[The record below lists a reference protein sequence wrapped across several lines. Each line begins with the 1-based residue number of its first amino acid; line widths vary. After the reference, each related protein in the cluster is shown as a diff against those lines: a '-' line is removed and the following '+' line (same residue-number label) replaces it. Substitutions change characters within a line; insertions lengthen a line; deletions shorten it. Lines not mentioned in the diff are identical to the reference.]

1 MMVKNS
7 HKGWDRVLSIILVLI
22 VLGTIGMLAYQVASP
37 GTKER
42 FTVFYILGLNGQ
54 AADYP
59 TKLKV
64 GEEGKV
70 IIGIIN
76 REQAVAT
83 YRVEIRIDG
92 MVNNEIGPITLQHN
106 EKWQDVVRFTPVQVG
121 DKQKV
126 EFLLYKAG
134 QTGIYQQLYL
144 YVDVQ

>member
-1 MMVKNS
+1 MTVKNS
-7 HKGWDRVLSIILVLI
+7 HKVWDRVLSIILALI
-22 VLGTIGMLAYQVASP
+22 VLSTLAMLVYQVASP

-42 FTVFYILGLNGQ
+42 FTEFYILGLNEQ
-54 AADYP
+54 ATDYP
-59 TKLKV
+59 TQLKV

-70 IIGIIN
+70 IIGLIN

-92 MVNNEIGPITLQHN
+92 VVNNEVGPITLQRN
-106 EKWQDVVRFTPVQVG
+106 EKWQDVVRFTTVHAG

-134 QTGIYQQLYL
+134 QTGIYQQIYL
-144 YVDVQ
+144 NVDVQ

>member
-1 MMVKNS
+1 MSVKTS
-7 HKGWDRVLSIILVLI
+7 QKILDRVLSILIVLI
-22 VLGTIGMLAYQVASP
+22 VLSTLGMLAYQVASP
-37 GTKER
+37 GTKEK
-42 FTVFYILGLNGQ
+42 FTEFYILGLDGQ
-54 AADYP
+54 ANDYP

-64 GEEGKV
+64 GEEGKI

-92 MVNNEIGPITLQHN
+92 AVNDEVGPITLQHN
-106 EKWQDVVRFTPVQVG
+106 ENWQDVVRFTPVHVG